1 PRVIDDLEFSPD
13 GRTLAACV
21 SRGGVYFYDASSY
34 TLVSKD
40 EDCDD
45 RSYNL
50 AFSPDGQYSATVAY
64 DGKLRLYNQQ
74 FELINTKQLEYAKPY
89 SLAFSEDG
97 QKIAVGYDDHWQIQV
112 FNLRN
117 LSLAYEPD
125 MSGAEST
132 DRSLCIV
139 AFLAGRL
146 IGGGSISR
154 LVDGKYRRIVRI
166 WSQNG
171 LGDYRDI
178 SIAENTIHDL
188 KILNNKNILFSSGR
202 PDWGVVNLN
211 NSDIEYVKDAGNL
224 KLSATDRSHLRINN
238 DGMEIGFKPIYESAY
253 SFSLETGLTR
263 RNSIYPS
270 CSDRALGIE
279 ISNWE
284 YNYDP
289 KLNGE
294 ELSLLE
300 ENERSTSVDFSG
312 DINSFVLGA
321 DFNLYSANTQGER
334 IWSTPTQSTVWACN
348 ISGNDKVVV
357 TACNDGTLRW
367 YRMLDGELLLT
378 LFVHND
384 MQRWVCWTPSGYYL
398 ASPGGEDLFGWHI
411 NQGSDKEA
419 LFYSADRFKDTYY
432 RPDVVRLIL
441 ETYDEDEALRIAN
454 ERSNRSASNSS
465 RSVVSSAPPIVTI
478 VSPVSGSEVDQ
489 TEIELAYRIQT
500 PNDEAVTELVVQ
512 IDGRPTGQGRGLTP
526 NAERVWVTIP
536 RRDCRVSLIAKNRFG
551 SSEAASIG
559 IKWVGRP
566 EPFNGQ
572 IRPDLYILAI
582 GVADYEDADFRL
594 EYADDD
600 ARDFSALM
608 ETQEGQLYDDVV
620 VRRLIDA
627 DATRDNILDGLD
639 WLEQQSTEQ
648 DVAMI
653 FFAGHGVTDNRN
665 RFFLLPVGAEL
676 DRLRSTCIS
685 QNDIIDIASNLPSKV
700 VVFLDA
706 CHSGRAMSAPGR
718 RGNTDITSII
728 NELIAAENG
737 AVVFSSSMGS
747 QFSLEDAAWQ
757 NGAFTEA
764 LLEGL
769 SGAARWADQ
778 PDKISC
784 VSLQNYITQRVRT
797 LTDGRQATTTNYPP
811 NVQDFPIAV
820 VRR

>member
-1 PRVIDDLEFSPD
+1 
-13 GRTLAACV
+13 
-21 SRGGVYFYDASSY
+21 
-34 TLVSKD
+34 
-40 EDCDD
+40 
-45 RSYNL
+45 
-50 AFSPDGQYSATVAY
+50 
-64 DGKLRLYNQQ
+64 
-74 FELINTKQLEYAKPY
+74 
-89 SLAFSEDG
+89 
-97 QKIAVGYDDHWQIQV
+97 
-112 FNLRN
+112 
-117 LSLAYEPD
+117 
-125 MSGAEST
+125 
-132 DRSLCIV
+132 
-139 AFLAGRL
+139 
-146 IGGGSISR
+146 
-154 LVDGKYRRIVRI
+154 
-166 WSQNG
+166 
-171 LGDYRDI
+171 
-178 SIAENTIHDL
+178 
-188 KILNNKNILFSSGR
+188 
-202 PDWGVVNLN
+202 
-211 NSDIEYVKDAGNL
+211 
-224 KLSATDRSHLRINN
+224 
-238 DGMEIGFKPIYESAY
+238 
-253 SFSLETGLTR
+253 
-263 RNSIYPS
+263 
-270 CSDRALGIE
+270 
-279 ISNWE
+279 
-284 YNYDP
+284 
-289 KLNGE
+289 
-294 ELSLLE
+294 
-300 ENERSTSVDFSG
+300 
-312 DINSFVLGA
+312 
-321 DFNLYSANTQGER
+321 
-334 IWSTPTQSTVWACN
+334 
-348 ISGNDKVVV
+348 
-357 TACNDGTLRW
+357 
-367 YRMLDGELLLT
+367 
-378 LFVHND
+378 
-384 MQRWVCWTPSGYYL
+384 
-398 ASPGGEDLFGWHI
+398 DLFGWHI
-411 NQGSDKEA
+411 NQGPDKEA
-419 LFYSADRFKDTYY
+419 LFYSADRFRDTYY

-441 ETYDEDEALRIAN
+441 QTYDEDEALRIAN
-454 ERSNRSASNSS
+454 ERSNRSTSNSS
-465 RSVVSSAPPIVTI
+465 RSVASSAPPIVTI

-500 PNDEAVTELVVQ
+500 PNDEAVTELIVQ
-512 IDGRPTGQGRGLTP
+512 IDGRPTSQGRGLTP
-526 NAERVWVTIP
+526 TAERVRVTIP

-566 EPFNGQ
+566 EPFGGQ

-700 VVFLDA
+700 IVFLDA

-784 VSLQNYITQRVRT
+784 VSLQNYITQRV
-797 LTDGRQATTTNYPP
+797 
-811 NVQDFPIAV
+811 
-820 VRR
+820 